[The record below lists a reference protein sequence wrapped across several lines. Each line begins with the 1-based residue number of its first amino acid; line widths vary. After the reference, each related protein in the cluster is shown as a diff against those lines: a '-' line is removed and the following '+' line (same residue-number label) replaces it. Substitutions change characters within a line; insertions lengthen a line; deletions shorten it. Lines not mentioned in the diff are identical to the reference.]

1 MQHRLS
7 AEPKSAERLAFERYL
22 RTGFRA
28 KQQPGALE
36 HKFNPYHDPRDGRF
50 TFAPGG
56 PRSLSRVVVSDRR
69 GLSRAKPPSTAF
81 PTDGGPS
88 ARQSS
93 PSADQAGQL
102 SNAIFQSDGTP
113 AALLHLAQYR
123 PGPRGRIGSN
133 NGPPITDP
141 MTLHQVFPGLAN
153 APAGGIIAMADHFL
167 DISGP
172 ARQLTTQL
180 TEEHVSLLI
189 RQIKALDPK
198 YVPAILAFPTTPAGQ
213 ANLVNHL
220 RMERAVAFYRARSEL
235 RPLQV
240 EVIRFLQNRTN
251 DAYDRGVEAYN
262 LDRLSVKLSREEA
275 IGNFIDK
282 DVRQQLRELYNN
294 HRITISKMGDIRII
308 GREYDSSGTDLTY
321 RIPDARIGDIMIDIT
336 LSRKTI
342 SSQQIRGFF
351 NSDMDP
357 KTVVIIRPRQ
367 VGNDSVYVITNPGR
381 RK

>member
-81 PTDGGPS
+81 PTDGAPG
-88 ARQSS
+88 ARQSL
-93 PSADQAGQL
+93 PFADQPGPL
-102 SNAIFQSDGTP
+102 SNAVFRSDGTP
-113 AALLHLAQYR
+113 AASLRLVQYR
-123 PGPRGRIGSN
+123 PGPRGRMGSN

-141 MTLHQVFPGLAN
+141 MTLQQVFPGLAN
-153 APAGGIIAMADHFL
+153 APAGGIVAMAGHFL

-172 ARQLTTQL
+172 ARQLTTRL

-189 RQIKALDPK
+189 RQIKTLDPN

-220 RMERAVAFYRARSEL
+220 RMERAVAFYRARGEL

-240 EVIRFLQNRTN
+240 EITRYLQSQT
-251 DAYDRGVEAYN
+251 DAAYTDGVMKYN
-262 LDRLSVKLSREEA
+262 LGRLNVKLSHNEA
-275 IGNFIDK
+275 IGNHVDRI
-282 DVRQQLRELYNN
+282 VRSALRRYYNQYA
-294 HRITISKMGDIRII
+294 ISISRDGPLRII
-308 GREYDSSGTDLTY
+308 GREYDSSGTDLNY
-321 RIPDARIGDIMIDIT
+321 RIPDARIGDIALDVTLTRKT
-336 LSRKTI
+336 LSSK
-342 SSQQIRGFF
+342 QIRGFF
-351 NSDMDP
+351 NADFKP
-357 KTVVIIRPRQ
+357 KSVIAIRPSQ
-367 VGNDSVYVITNPGR
+367 IEKYSTYIITRPG
-381 RK
+381 KS

>member
-7 AEPKSAERLAFERYL
+7 AEPRSAERLAFERYL

-28 KQQPGALE
+28 EQQPGALE

-69 GLSRAKPPSTAF
+69 GLSRVKPLSIAF

-88 ARQSS
+88 ARQSL
-93 PSADQAGQL
+93 PFADQPGQL
-102 SNAIFQSDGTP
+102 SNAIFQSDGAP
-113 AALLHLAQYR
+113 ATSLLLAQYR
-123 PGPRGRIGSN
+123 PGPRGRMGSN

-141 MTLHQVFPGLAN
+141 MTLQQVFPGLAN
-153 APAGGIIAMADHFL
+153 APAGGIVAMADHFL

-189 RQIKALDPK
+189 RQIKALDPN

-220 RMERAVAFYRARSEL
+220 RMERAVAFYRARGEL

-240 EVIRFLQNRTN
+240 EVIRFLQIETN
-251 DAYDRGVEAYN
+251 AAYDRGVEFYN
-262 LDRLSVKLSREEA
+262 LGRLSVKLSREEA
-275 IGNFIDK
+275 IGNFIDRI
-282 DVRQQLRELYNN
+282 VRKQLKNFYA
-294 HRITISKMGDIRII
+294 IYGIDISKTGPIRVI
-308 GREYDSSGTDLTY
+308 GREYDSRGTDLTF
-321 RIPDARIGDIMIDIT
+321 RIPDAKIGDVMIDIT

-342 SSQQIRGFF
+342 SSKQIRGFF
-351 NSDMDP
+351 NSDSEP
-357 KTVVIIRPRQ
+357 ISVVIIRPRQ
-367 VGNDSVYVITNPGR
+367 VGSDSIYTIKNPG
-381 RK
+381 K